1 MSHYI
6 DPNKIVFNNNLV
18 IQDSK
23 QSNDYILVSDKDGVV
38 KWDSKTNYIS
48 TKEFDHYIGEW
59 FGGGVVVAVW
69 KENSQEKCLV
79 VAPQDCSFAG
89 LDRFSDSGPGG
100 FDNYNFLGFA
110 VPWSNVVNQTSG
122 ASWSVSGASN
132 SNIIVSQAGFS
143 TTINPFINEEN
154 NTVSGYSGAA
164 QYALNYINPDLGTGI
179 FNDWYL
185 PAAHEILTLWNNAA
199 IVNKVL
205 YEYSQYNS
213 IPLTSN
219 STTTNTNINLFG
231 VKNIGVD
238 VGLGY
243 WTSTEASATEAY
255 YLSIN
260 GSLMNSPKL
269 PNPFTS
275 NVSLYKNVRPFRV
288 ASDNQVSFNFD
299 AEWIIITY
307 RFYDGRDLDTFTRMT
322 GPSSSTVP
330 SITNW
335 NENLPYVPNVNG
347 GSFASNWLGWNA
359 RRPWVNDPASTVYS
373 HNDNE
378 DYVYCYTP
386 GVTSSANPPAGYY
399 NPAGYGNNL
408 AGTYSILRFGG
419 DNTGPSGGV
428 SFPGNTMDYSGS
440 YESILVNVGAFKF
453 HFPGQSTITIDCR
466 GAWTGSTGILP
477 VNLSVTMYKGG
488 TPISAGF
495 SWTIQNSTS
504 TLSLDSIAKKVTSTG
519 GGSGTVTPGA
529 VADREAIA
537 KVQFNITTKTGKI
550 IT

>member
-6 DPNKIVFNNNLV
+6 DQNKIVFNNNLV
-18 IQDSK
+18 IQDGK
-23 QSNDYILVSDKDGVV
+23 QISDYILVSDNDGLVR
-38 KWDSKTNYIS
+38 WDSKTNYIS
-48 TKEFDHYIGEW
+48 TREFDHYIGEW

-89 LDRFSDSGPGG
+89 VDRFSDTG
-100 FDNYNFLGFA
+100 FPPYDNNPFLGFT

-143 TTINPFINEEN
+143 TTINPLINGEN

-205 YEYSQYNS
+205 YEYSQYNT
-213 IPLTSN
+213 IPLTNN
-219 STTTNTNINLFG
+219 STTTNTNINIFG
-231 VKNIGVD
+231 MNGS
-238 VGLGY
+238 GQALGY

-255 YLSIN
+255 YLSTN
-260 GSLMNSPKL
+260 GSLMKDSKNTAVFS
-269 PNPFTS
+269 S
-275 NVSLYKNVRPFRV
+275 NVSGYKQVRPFRV
-288 ASDNQVSFNFD
+288 ASDTQVSFNFD

-307 RFYDGRDLDTFTRMT
+307 RFYDGKDLDTFTRMI
-322 GPSSSTVP
+322 GPSSSTAP

-347 GSFASNWLGWNA
+347 GSFASNWLGWKGK
-359 RRPWVNDPASTVYS
+359 RPWVNDLASTVYS

-386 GVTSSANPPAGYY
+386 GVTSSVNPPAGYY
-399 NPAGYGNNL
+399 NPAGYGNNV

-419 DNTGPSGGV
+419 DNTGPEGGV
-428 SFPGNTMDYSGS
+428 ASPGNTMSYSES

-466 GAWTGSTGILP
+466 GAWTGSRRGILP

-488 TPISAGF
+488 TPISTGF

-519 GGSGTVTPGA
+519 GNTGTVTPGA